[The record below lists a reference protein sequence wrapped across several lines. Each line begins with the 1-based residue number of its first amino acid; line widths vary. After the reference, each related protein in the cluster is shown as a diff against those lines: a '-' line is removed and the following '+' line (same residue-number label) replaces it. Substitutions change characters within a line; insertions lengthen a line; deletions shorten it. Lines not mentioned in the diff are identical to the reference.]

1 MKNPIVQAVS
11 TIGDKMKNK
20 KIRKFVRL
28 SNGKQSSKT
37 FERLT
42 DANRWLALQNA
53 EKKRNE
59 IYGIDAPKKIKFKNL
74 VTDWFNLKA
83 KSVEQRSGYEYS
95 AILKKH
101 ILPTFG
107 EYFLTDLRKIDAEKF
122 IVELAELKLSASRI
136 KKIYVLLKGIIT
148 YALHHN
154 YIVRDPFLGVKTP
167 KIKDQKR
174 DYLEKIEV
182 DQLLN
187 TAFKTD
193 RTIYGVILIAVNLGL
208 RLSEVIGLHWDQIDF
223 ERKRLYV
230 NKKATRYGIQ
240 DYAKHGKHRTVYLSQ
255 TVYNYLKE
263 LQLRNPFQKF
273 VFNENGI
280 PLDYEHFK
288 ARSFDK
294 VVTQA
299 GLRKITFHSLR
310 HTYASHF
317 VMSGGNIQELQPL
330 LGHADI
336 KTTLIYA
343 HLSENHL
350 ESLASVVEFGKNQ
363 VSKDKVTEISQHP
376 TG

>member
-1 MKNPIVQAVS
+1 M
-11 TIGDKMKNK
+11 
-20 KIRKFVRL
+20 RL